1 MQVFK
6 GTDMRKFKQN
16 GIWNSA
22 FGTCCVQVQILKIKH
37 YLYSDKTQ
45 PEHSTKIVIV
55 ILKGKNLNT

>member
-55 ILKGKNLNT
+55 I